1 MTKGDYERAT
11 QIFIVKT
18 IITVLIM
25 MAIGLMFASKSQAQT
40 DRDKTGQAYFERAAA
55 TLCGPRVH
63 VRFST
68 DRAYVYV
75 GEYLENRNLNELA
88 HNLALDGLNAFPK
101 SRSFYVEVQDSKAR
115 GSAEVRR

>member
-1 MTKGDYERAT
+1 MVR
-11 QIFIVKT
+11 T
-18 IITVLIM
+18 IIIVLIM
-25 MAIGLMFASKSQAQT
+25 MAVGLMSASKAQGQA
-40 DRDKTGQAYFERAAA
+40 DRDAKGQAYFERAAA
-55 TLCGPRVH
+55 TLCGPGVH

-75 GEYLENRNLNELA
+75 SGALLENRNLNELA
-88 HNLALDGLNAFPK
+88 HSLALDGLNAFPK

>member
-1 MTKGDYERAT
+1 MA
-11 QIFIVKT
+11 KT

-25 MAIGLMFASKSQAQT
+25 MALGLMSASKSQAQPV
-40 DRDKTGQAYFERAAA
+40 RDKTGRAYFERAAA
-55 TLCGPRVH
+55 TLCGPKVH
-63 VRFST
+63 VTFSS

-75 GEYLENRNLNELA
+75 SGDFLENRNLNEVA

>member
-1 MTKGDYERAT
+1 M
-11 QIFIVKT
+11 VK
-18 IITVLIM
+18 IITILIM
-25 MAIGLMFASKSQAQT
+25 MAVGVMSASKSQAQT
-40 DRDKTGQAYFERAAA
+40 TSDKRGQAYFEQAAA
-55 TLCGPRVH
+55 MLCGARVQ

-75 GEYLENRNLNELA
+75 GEDLGNRNLNEMA
-88 HNLALDGLNAFPK
+88 HNLALDGLSAFPK

>member
-1 MTKGDYERAT
+1 M
-11 QIFIVKT
+11 VKT

-25 MAIGLMFASKSQAQT
+25 MAAALASARKSQAQT
-40 DRDKTGQAYFERAAA
+40 VPDKKGQAYFERAAA
-55 TLCGPRVH
+55 ILCGPRVH

-75 GEYLENRNLNELA
+75 LGEYLENRNLNEVA
-88 HNLALDGLNAFPK
+88 HNLALDGLSAFPK

-115 GSAEVRR
+115 GSAE

>member
-1 MTKGDYERAT
+1 MA
-11 QIFIVKT
+11 KT

-25 MAIGLMFASKSQAQT
+25 MAVGLMSASKSQAQT
-40 DRDKTGQAYFERAAA
+40 DRDKRGKAYFERAAA
-55 TLCGPRVH
+55 TLCGPGVQ

-75 GEYLENRNLNELA
+75 SGEYLENRNLNEVA

>member
-1 MTKGDYERAT
+1 M
-11 QIFIVKT
+11 VKT

-25 MAIGLMFASKSQAQT
+25 MAAGLASASKSQAQT
-40 DRDKTGQAYFERAAA
+40 VPDKKGQAYFERAAA

-63 VRFST
+63 VRFSS

-75 GEYLENRNLNELA
+75 SGEHLQNRNLNEVA
-88 HNLALDGLNAFPK
+88 HDLALDGLNAFPE
-101 SRSFYVEVQDSKAR
+101 SRSFYVEVQDSNAR

>member
-1 MTKGDYERAT
+1 VVLESGPDFY
-11 QIFIVKT
+11 VKT

-25 MAIGLMFASKSQAQT
+25 MAVGIMSASKSQAQT
-40 DRDKTGQAYFERAAA
+40 APDKAGQAYFERAAA
-55 TLCGPRVH
+55 TVCGPGVH

-75 GEYLENRNLNELA
+75 SGEYLENRNLNEVA
-88 HNLALDGLNAFPK
+88 HYLALEGLNAFPK
-101 SRSFYVEVQDSKAR
+101 SRSFYVEVQDSKGR